1 MGFTHRFRNEDGA
14 LAEFCED
21 FFASSYSKALR
32 RTANVL
38 VAFMVLAHYL
48 GCLFSVAGRQHLTA
62 YYPRQRLARA
72 PAPDDDA
79 AAARRALADAT
90 RGTPYGGAPADAWS
104 VRRQYL
110 AAVYW
115 AITTMTTVGYGDVVP
130 ITDSERAFTIFAMI
144 VGGGF
149 YGYVVAQATRVVAD
163 FDAQRGPYYQKMDT
177 LRSWLTYHQ
186 VPLHVRRHVRRYYR
200 TYFSHRTAFDE
211 RAIIDDLDPVSREKI
226 ADHVLPS
233 CIRHNDLF
241 GVLPRGALCKLI
253 DVVRLVHFRAGEP
266 LVAEGDR
273 CGSMFVLYSGKVRVK
288 RCGDDGRAE
297 ATEETLQPGGS
308 FGQPAA
314 LGIDSRSRV
323 SARAVAPSKVYVI
336 PQDALLASFASLP
349 EALHA
354 MRQHVDPGW
363 RLTY

>member
-1 MGFTHRFRNEDGA
+1 
-14 LAEFCED
+14 
-21 FFASSYSKALR
+21 
-32 RTANVL
+32 
-38 VAFMVLAHYL
+38 
-48 GCLFSVAGRQHLTA
+48 
-62 YYPRQRLARA
+62 
-72 PAPDDDA
+72 
-79 AAARRALADAT
+79 
-90 RGTPYGGAPADAWS
+90 
-104 VRRQYL
+104 
-110 AAVYW
+110 
-115 AITTMTTVGYGDVVP
+115 
-130 ITDSERAFTIFAMI
+130 
-144 VGGGF
+144 
-149 YGYVVAQATRVVAD
+149 
-163 FDAQRGPYYQKMDT
+163 MDT

-211 RAIIDDLDPVSREKI
+211 RAIIDDLAPVSREKI

-314 LGIDSRSRV
+314 LGIDSRSRGGGT
-323 SARAVAPSKVYVI
+323 ARVEAAGHDG
-336 PQDALLASFASLP
+336 QLLVCLRHRRGAAQRP
-349 EALHA
+349 
-354 MRQHVDPGW
+354 
-363 RLTY
+363 RLDRRRGSR

>member
-1 MGFTHRFRNEDGA
+1 
-14 LAEFCED
+14 
-21 FFASSYSKALR
+21 
-32 RTANVL
+32 
-38 VAFMVLAHYL
+38 MVLAHYL

-186 VPLHVRRHVRRYYR
+186 VPLHVRRHVRR
-200 TYFSHRTAFDE
+200 
-211 RAIIDDLDPVSREKI
+211 
-226 ADHVLPS
+226 
-233 CIRHNDLF
+233 
-241 GVLPRGALCKLI
+241 
-253 DVVRLVHFRAGEP
+253 
-266 LVAEGDR
+266 
-273 CGSMFVLYSGKVRVK
+273 RV
-288 RCGDDGRAE
+288 
-297 ATEETLQPGGS
+297 T
-308 FGQPAA
+308 
-314 LGIDSRSRV
+314 
-323 SARAVAPSKVYVI
+323 
-336 PQDALLASFASLP
+336 
-349 EALHA
+349 
-354 MRQHVDPGW
+354 
-363 RLTY
+363 

>member
-1 MGFTHRFRNEDGA
+1 
-14 LAEFCED
+14 
-21 FFASSYSKALR
+21 
-32 RTANVL
+32 
-38 VAFMVLAHYL
+38 
-48 GCLFSVAGRQHLTA
+48 
-62 YYPRQRLARA
+62 
-72 PAPDDDA
+72 
-79 AAARRALADAT
+79 
-90 RGTPYGGAPADAWS
+90 
-104 VRRQYL
+104 
-110 AAVYW
+110 
-115 AITTMTTVGYGDVVP
+115 MTTVGYGDIVP

-163 FDAQRGPYYQKMDT
+163 FDAQR
-177 LRSWLTYHQ
+177 
-186 VPLHVRRHVRRYYR
+186 RRYYR
-200 TYFSHRTAFDE
+200 TCFSHRTAFDE

-288 RCGDDGRAE
+288 RCGNDGRAE

-336 PQDALLASFASLP
+336 PQDALLA
-349 EALHA
+349 
-354 MRQHVDPGW
+354 R
-363 RLTY
+363 

>member
-1 MGFTHRFRNEDGA
+1 
-14 LAEFCED
+14 
-21 FFASSYSKALR
+21 
-32 RTANVL
+32 
-38 VAFMVLAHYL
+38 
-48 GCLFSVAGRQHLTA
+48 
-62 YYPRQRLARA
+62 
-72 PAPDDDA
+72 
-79 AAARRALADAT
+79 
-90 RGTPYGGAPADAWS
+90 
-104 VRRQYL
+104 
-110 AAVYW
+110 
-115 AITTMTTVGYGDVVP
+115 MTTVGYGDVVP

-273 CGSMFVLYSGKVRVK
+273 CGSMFVLSSGKVGDCNGRASARRVYRVAGRVFAYRIVAGNCCTALDGNGCKNDLAQTCFGFCDFCVK
-288 RCGDDGRAE
+288 RLTFTAVE
-297 ATEETLQPGGS
+297 S
-308 FGQPAA
+308 
-314 LGIDSRSRV
+314 
-323 SARAVAPSKVYVI
+323 SA
-336 PQDALLASFASLP
+336 
-349 EALHA
+349 
-354 MRQHVDPGW
+354 
-363 RLTY
+363 

>member
-1 MGFTHRFRNEDGA
+1 M
-14 LAEFCED
+14 
-21 FFASSYSKALR
+21 R
-32 RTANVL
+32 R
-38 VAFMVLAHYL
+38 
-48 GCLFSVAGRQHLTA
+48 
-62 YYPRQRLARA
+62 
-72 PAPDDDA
+72 D
-79 AAARRALADAT
+79 
-90 RGTPYGGAPADAWS
+90 
-104 VRRQYL
+104 
-110 AAVYW
+110 
-115 AITTMTTVGYGDVVP
+115 
-130 ITDSERAFTIFAMI
+130 
-144 VGGGF
+144 
-149 YGYVVAQATRVVAD
+149 
-163 FDAQRGPYYQKMDT
+163 
-177 LRSWLTYHQ
+177 
-186 VPLHVRRHVRRYYR
+186 YR
-200 TYFSHRTAFDE
+200 TYVSHRTAFDE

-297 ATEETLQPGGS
+297 AIEETLQPGGS